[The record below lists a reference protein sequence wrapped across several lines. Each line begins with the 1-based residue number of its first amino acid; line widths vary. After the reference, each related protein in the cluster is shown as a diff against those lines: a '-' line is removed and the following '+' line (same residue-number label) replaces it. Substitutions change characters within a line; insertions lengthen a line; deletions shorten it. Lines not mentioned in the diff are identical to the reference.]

1 MEFEWD
7 SKKEQIN
14 ISKHGI
20 DFLSALTVFED
31 SDCELLYDED
41 HSINEERFIAL
52 GRARGTGELIMVIYT
67 VRKDKYR
74 IISARKATKREEEE
88 YYGSKKNN

>member
-14 ISKHGI
+14 IAKHGI

-31 SDCELLYDED
+31 SGCELMYDED
-41 HSINEERFIAL
+41 HSINEERFIAV
-52 GRARGTGELIMVIYT
+52 GRMRGTGELIKVIYT
-67 VRKDKYR
+67 IRKDKCR
-74 IISARKATKREEEE
+74 IISARKTTKREEAKH
-88 YYGSKKNN
+88 YDCQKNN